1 MESSTT
7 ESSSLPSLIPFKS
20 KKPLLTTPVKSQTI
34 VGPSTA
40 TPDRVVDPPSRIRNQ
55 NFALSV
61 SDVRRA
67 AIQLRKSK
75 PDNVGSG
82 SGLVTQ
88 VRAPVGK
95 VKRSEKSP
103 VVLAEKYEMLCGFFD
118 AMVSSIRLLRLKRLP
133 TTFTKLSRNIE
144 SLTDRRFTL
153 HHFAQLKH
161 IMPEVIVVKKVRVQ
175 DEQTGCMKEELIIS
189 LETSAVE
196 TDKIAKGSGGYSD
209 LKGFFHSRIVGFA
222 KIHPETDDVPEGELP
237 ELFYKPKQEPEPSI
251 NQSSLLRPT
260 TLTAP
265 SFKRRFSSR
274 ALSTSIPESPLAKAL
289 PETLIKNERS
299 FSTIDSDATPVKTAS
314 IPSKLDSTPAKSDLT
329 LPKSASTPAEVVSTP
344 ARLMAATPAL
354 RTPKR
359 SLITDDGLTGLPNLP
374 AKRRALNFDIVEEK
388 SRQDGDVEFDAHV
401 HCSAASKDLLEV
413 LPENLLHSLMEK
425 ERKTLEEQDPIVCQ
439 ANKRQQLIAGVPKL
453 FDMIRLLFQSIRR
466 FVITKE
472 ELIHKIITG
481 HMDIVDKREVEE
493 QLELLQEIAPEFIT
507 EHSGLD
513 GSTVIRLN
521 KSSCAESIRA
531 KLLEAN

>member
-1 MESSTT
+1 MDS
-7 ESSSLPSLIPFKS
+7 SSSLPSVIPFKS
-20 KKPLLTTPVKSQTI
+20 KKPLLTTPVKSHST

-40 TPDRVVDPPSRIRNQ
+40 TPDRVIDPPSRVRNQ
-55 NFALSV
+55 NVALSI

-75 PDNVGSG
+75 SASIG
-82 SGLVTQ
+82 SGLGQ
-88 VRAPVGK
+88 VSRVGDPVEKK
-95 VKRSEKSP
+95 VKRSDKPTALLS
-103 VVLAEKYEMLCGFFD
+103 EKYEMLCGFFD

-133 TTFTKLSRNIE
+133 TTFAKLSQHIE

-153 HHFAQLKH
+153 HHLAQLKH
-161 IMPEVIVVKKVRVQ
+161 ILPEVIVVKKVRVQ
-175 DEQTGCMKEELIIS
+175 DEKTGCMKEELIIS
-189 LETSAVE
+189 LETESVE
-196 TDKIAKGSGGYSD
+196 TDKIAKGSAGYSH
-209 LKGFFHSRIVGFA
+209 LKGIFHSRIVDYA
-222 KIHPETDDVPEGELP
+222 KIHPEADDVPEGELP
-237 ELFYKPKQEPEPSI
+237 ELFYKPKQEPELSI
-251 NQSSLLRPT
+251 NPNSLLRPT

-274 ALSTSIPESPLAKAL
+274 ALSASIPESPLAKGL
-289 PETLIKNERS
+289 PEILIKNECS
-299 FSTIDSDATPVKTAS
+299 FSTIDIDATPVKTVS
-314 IPSKLDSTPAKSDLT
+314 VPSKLDSTPAKSDFT
-329 LPKSASTPAEVVSTP
+329 PAKFASTPAEIFSP
-344 ARLMAATPAL
+344 LARLMAATPAL

-359 SLITDDGLTGLPNLP
+359 SLITDDDATGLPKKS
-374 AKRRALNFDIVEEK
+374 AKRLKFDKNCFDVEEK
-388 SRQDGDVEFDAHV
+388 SYQDNDIEFDAQV

-425 ERKTLEEQDPIVCQ
+425 ELKTLEEQDPIVSQ

-481 HMDIVDKREVEE
+481 HMDIVDKGEVEE

-507 EHSGLD
+507 EQSDLS
-513 GSTVIRLN
+513 GSTIIRLN

-531 KLLEAN
+531 KLLEAK